1 MDLSLYGIIVMIIIG
16 AIAGWLAGI
25 IMNSKGSL
33 LRNII
38 LGILGGFVGNF
49 LFGLLHI
56 NINVALG
63 PINVGTIIVSAIGAC
78 IVLFIVNKLFK

>member
-1 MDLSLYGIIVMIIIG
+1 MDLYNILVMLLIG
-16 AIAGWLAGI
+16 AVAGWLAGI

-38 LGILGGFVGNF
+38 LGIVGGFVGGWIF
-49 LFGLLHI
+49 SLLNTSI
-56 NINVALG
+56 ALSLG

-78 IVLFIVNKLFK
+78 ILIFVGKILFK